1 MSRRA
6 RLGFI
11 AACLLV
17 FGLAAVLTRWG
28 VPSTGPSDKTPA
40 TVTLA
45 PRAALPASLTV
56 TDLRDPGQLQDR
68 FNADQGMPRL
78 VLALAPT

>member
-1 MSRRA
+1 MSRRG
-6 RLGFI
+6 RLGFV

-17 FGLAAVLTRWG
+17 FGLIAALTTWG
-28 VPSTGPSDKTPA
+28 PASNEPPKGTPA

-45 PRAALPASLTV
+45 PGATRPASLAV
-56 TDLRDPGQLQDR
+56 TDLNDLGELQER
-68 FNADQGMPRL
+68 FNDDHGAPRL

>member
-17 FGLAAVLTRWG
+17 FGLVVTLTRWG
-28 VPSTGPSDKTPA
+28 LPGVQPSNKPSPTA
-40 TVTLA
+40 TLA
-45 PRAALPASLTV
+45 PGATRPAGLAV
-56 TDLRDPGQLQDR
+56 TDLHDLGQLQDR

>member
-1 MSRRA
+1 MT
-6 RLGFI
+6 LV

-17 FGLAAVLTRWG
+17 FGVIAALITWST
-28 VPSTGPSDKTPA
+28 PPTGPSNKTPA

-45 PRAALPASLTV
+45 PGATRPAGLAV
-56 TDLRDPGQLQDR
+56 TDLHDVGQLRAR
-68 FNADQGMPRL
+68 FNADQGAPRL